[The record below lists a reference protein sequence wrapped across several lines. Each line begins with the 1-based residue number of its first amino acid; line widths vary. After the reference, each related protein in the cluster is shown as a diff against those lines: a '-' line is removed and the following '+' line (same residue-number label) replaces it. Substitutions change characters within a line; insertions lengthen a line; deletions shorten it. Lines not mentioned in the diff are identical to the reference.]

1 MATVMKESLGL
12 PIEKTLA
19 YKLEQ
24 KDTLYKESGHY
35 WGVKELTLK
44 NQDPIRYEQFFS
56 RLQSAVFA
64 AREKA
69 RYVAA
74 SPGGREMGESVW
86 ALTTAEGDTL
96 AMSLGFISHC
106 AAFPVS
112 VKHMID
118 NDFEENPGINDG
130 DVFGTDDPMT
140 SGAPHPGDTYTLV
153 PIAVEGLGLFC

>member
-1 MATVMKESLGL
+1 MATVMKEGLGL

-24 KDTLYKESGHY
+24 RDDLYNETGCY
-35 WGVKELTLK
+35 WGTKELTLK
-44 NQDPIRYEQFFS
+44 NQDPIKYEQFFS

-86 ALTTAEGDTL
+86 ALATAEGDFTL
-96 AMSLGFISHC
+96 CCLSS
-106 AAFPVS
+106 VS
-112 VKHMID
+112 QTHD
-118 NDFEENPGINDG
+118 
-130 DVFGTDDPMT
+130 
-140 SGAPHPGDTYTLV
+140 
-153 PIAVEGLGLFC
+153 